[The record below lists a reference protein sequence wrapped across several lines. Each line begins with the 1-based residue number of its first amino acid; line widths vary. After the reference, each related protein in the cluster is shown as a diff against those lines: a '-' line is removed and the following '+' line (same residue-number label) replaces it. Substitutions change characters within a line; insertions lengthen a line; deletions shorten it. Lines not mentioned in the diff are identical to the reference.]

1 MSNKNIKVRG
11 IITLVIVAIAL
22 YFLMPSIT
30 QKLPS
35 VWKDNTDKIHLGLD
49 LQGGMHL
56 VMEVETEKAV
66 ESAME
71 RISNDLKETLMEKRV
86 RFKHLNREGEAV
98 TTLELPNSQSRE
110 QLDIILKNDFP
121 NLDIKSSEIVN
132 GREKDLSENKDKQ
145 VSTIKKFAVEQ
156 SLETIRNRVDQFGVS
171 EPEIIPQGKDRI
183 LIQLPG
189 VKDPQRAINLIGK
202 TALLEFKLLDDKYE
216 LDKALKGECAIR

>member
-110 QLDIILKNDFP
+110 QLDIILKMISP
-121 NLDIKSSEIVN
+121 TLISS
-132 GREKDLSENKDKQ
+132 L
-145 VSTIKKFAVEQ
+145 
-156 SLETIRNRVDQFGVS
+156 
-171 EPEIIPQGKDRI
+171 
-183 LIQLPG
+183 
-189 VKDPQRAINLIGK
+189 QR
-202 TALLEFKLLDDKYE
+202 
-216 LDKALKGECAIR
+216 

>member
-71 RISNDLKETLMEKRV
+71 RISNDLKK
-86 RFKHLNREGEAV
+86 
-98 TTLELPNSQSRE
+98 
-110 QLDIILKNDFP
+110 
-121 NLDIKSSEIVN
+121 
-132 GREKDLSENKDKQ
+132 LSW
-145 VSTIKKFAVEQ
+145 KKGAF
-156 SLETIRNRVDQFGVS
+156 
-171 EPEIIPQGKDRI
+171 
-183 LIQLPG
+183 
-189 VKDPQRAINLIGK
+189 
-202 TALLEFKLLDDKYE
+202 
-216 LDKALKGECAIR
+216 